1 MLQVATCNWKRFN
14 TEEGRDM
21 RKEATWMPS
30 LLGSQEETAQPV
42 SGGGP
47 NAEWITRCLWNKI
60 DLLHIADCF
69 LANLWLHAH
78 GWKGQGPL
86 TRMRAMVPPFVSP
99 WSQTVVCKL
108 FFFLHHLSWWILTA
122 AEASCSH
129 DMLVAYFWQA
139 LSHSQSCL
147 WPFQLTACSKA
158 HPSFRIKRTQM
169 PVGMDLPRS
178 SQNLWVK
185 CIFMI
190 FIISC

>member
-1 MLQVATCNWKRFN
+1 MPQVDTYNWRRFY

-30 LLGSQEETAQPV
+30 MLGSQEETAQPD

-47 NAEWITRCLWNKI
+47 NAEWIMLCLWNKI
-60 DLLHIADCF
+60 DSLHLVDCF

-86 TRMRAMVPPFVSP
+86 TRKKAMAPPFVYP
-99 WSQTVVCKL
+99 WSQTVACKL
-108 FFFLHHLSWWILTA
+108 FSPSWWILTA

-158 HPSFRIKRTQM
+158 HPSSRIERTQM

-185 CIFMI
+185 CIFLI